1 MKERLPEIA
10 WALLWLLVFSMPWE
24 KSLWVPQVGTI
35 SQLLGMLA
43 FAAGALVAA
52 RRGAVRR
59 PNAVLVAAT
68 LLACWFAAT
77 YFWSFDR
84 PATVVR
90 IKTFAELLALLW
102 LIWDQCR
109 GAARQRQLL
118 AAYVF
123 GAAAASG
130 IAFWRYAHH
139 QQTYYLRYAA
149 SGFDPNDFGLILALS
164 VAPALYLMR
173 HGPGRLRWFAAA
185 ALAAVI
191 PAILLTAS
199 RTALV
204 ATFVALIFALVT
216 WRGSDRAYRLA
227 AALAIAAL
235 ALGPLLLAPAPQRT
249 RLQTLPTELNRGTF
263 HGRTRIWKTGLKV
276 FRRHPIRGIGS
287 GAYPE
292 AVAPWLGRPGVP
304 GAQYVAHNT
313 FLSVLVETG
322 AIGFALFVVLAICLV
337 LFVLAMPMPERALWA
352 VMLAVWATGVSTLT
366 WEQYKPTWLI
376 LALIMTEWARSYW
389 PARQKA

>member
-1 MKERLPEIA
+1 LKELPSRIA
-10 WALLWLLVFSMPWE
+10 WALLWLLVFSIPWE
-24 KSLWVPQVGTI
+24 KSVWVPHVGTI
-35 SQLLGMLA
+35 SQLLGMAA
-43 FAAGALVAA
+43 FAAGAIEAV
-52 RRGAVRR
+52 RRGSVRR
-59 PNAVLVAAT
+59 PNAVLIAAA

-77 YFWSFDR
+77 YFWSLDP

-109 GAARQRQLL
+109 GPARQRQLL

-149 SGFDPNDFGLILALS
+149 AGFDPNDFGLILALT

-173 HGPGRLRWFAAA
+173 REPGRLRWFATA

-204 ATFVALIFALVT
+204 AAFVALIFALAT
-216 WRGSDRAYRLA
+216 WRGADTVYRVA
-227 AALAIAAL
+227 AALAVAAL

-249 RLQTLPTELNRGTF
+249 RLQTLPAELNRGTF
-263 HGRTRIWKTGLKV
+263 HGRTLIWKTGLKV
-276 FRRHPIRGIGS
+276 FRHHPIRGVGS
-287 GAYPE
+287 GAYPQ
-292 AVAPWLGRPGVP
+292 AVAPWLGRPGVA

-322 AIGFALFVVLAICLV
+322 VIGFALFLLLGVCLIV
-337 LFVLAMPMPERALWA
+337 FVRAMPMPERALWA

-376 LALIMTEWARSYW
+376 MALITTEWARSYW
-389 PARQKA
+389 SARQKA